1 MRRQESL
8 GSRLKKLFPNKGIK
22 EEYFALHY
30 RTDFTIEENKLVVEI
45 DEKYHDERDTG
56 YERRRQKEL
65 EKLDYYFIR
74 INPDKQILMNMKNLV
89 GYKSTSKNQL
99 KNY

>member
-45 DEKYHDERDTG
+45 DEKHHDDRDPD
-56 YERRRQKEL
+56 YEGRRQKQLEEL
-65 EKLDYYFIR
+65 GYYIIR
-74 INPDKQILMNMKNLV
+74 INPDNQILMNM
-89 GYKSTSKNQL
+89 
-99 KNY
+99 